1 MRCSDVVIRP
11 VRYSILD
18 RALSHFYSHFYQAT
32 NSYRYC
38 CSGNQWKRESVTE
51 MIRFP
56 VVYYLHLECVASKLD
71 NPRSRDL
78 ALVKDRFLPLS
89 VWPFGKRLISALR
102 LFFAST
108 VCVWSFDF
116 KFERVSIPLFYVVT
130 WPDGREW
137 RCLLEQIQVCL
148 LVDRIVQFSLCAV
161 SWFIEESIFTNDI
174 GGEARLCRHKKASSI

>member
-71 NPRSRDL
+71 NPLPWFSSYKRPFL
-78 ALVKDRFLPLS
+78 APVGVTFWQKIDIGSPSF
-89 VWPFGKRLISALR
+89 FCKYCMRLIIW
-102 LFFAST
+102 FQI
-108 VCVWSFDF
+108 WESFDSF
-116 KFERVSIPLFYVVT
+116 ILCLYMTGRARVALSSRTDSSLPISRQNSTILFV
-130 WPDGREW
+130 
-137 RCLLEQIQVCL
+137 RCFLIYWGINLY
-148 LVDRIVQFSLCAV
+148 
-161 SWFIEESIFTNDI
+161 
-174 GGEARLCRHKKASSI
+174 